1 LLRDIL
7 ERADAN
13 ASTRKAALTRE
24 HAMKAK
30 APRRGRRDAL
40 TVLGSLAI
48 APLAKAQATA
58 WPTRPIKV
66 LIGVPAGGTQ
76 DVLTRAIADAV
87 KTSLGPIIIDNRG
100 GAAGRI
106 AVEAVKNA
114 EPDGYTLL
122 LGTAGMMTMFPNAY
136 PKLGYD
142 PVRDFVPIVNAA
154 SFELAMTVHSAVPA
168 TTVAEFVA
176 WAKTQGRDGSAV
188 SFASYGA
195 GTPSHFLGEML
206 NRATGLKMVHV
217 PYKGSTPARQDVM
230 GGTVP
235 LYFDTVGGALT
246 MLPTGRI
253 KVLATSGAK
262 RSPPMPAVPTFVEL
276 GYKDVIATAWFSYYA
291 PARTP
296 PAIVERLRSEFLKA
310 VNSREVRQQLVIN
323 GMYPVGD
330 GPDALL
336 KTMRDDTERWGRI
349 MRATHF
355 SASD

>member
-1 LLRDIL
+1 MQ
-7 ERADAN
+7 
-13 ASTRKAALTRE
+13 AARRW
-24 HAMKAK
+24 HD
-30 APRRGRRDAL
+30 RRGAL
-40 TVLGSLAI
+40 RLLGGSAI
-48 APLAKAQATA
+48 APLVSRALGQT
-58 WPTRPIKV
+58 WPSRPIRV

-76 DVLTRAIADAV
+76 DILTRAIAEAV
-87 KTSLGPIIIDNRG
+87 KTSLGPIIVDNRG

-114 EPDGYTLL
+114 EPDGTTLL

-136 PKLGYD
+136 AKLGYD

-154 SFELAMTVHSAVPA
+154 SFELAMTIHSAVPA
-168 TTVAEFVA
+168 TTLAEFIA
-176 WAKTQGRDGSAV
+176 WARTQGKDGANV

-217 PYKGSTPARQDVM
+217 PYKGSTPARLDVM

-253 KVLATSGAK
+253 KVLATSGTR
-262 RSPPMPAVPTFVEL
+262 RSPPMPAIPTFVEL
-276 GYKDVIATAWFSYYA
+276 GYRDVVATAWFAYYA

-296 PAIVERLRSEFLKA
+296 PAIVERLRTEFLKA
-310 VNSREVRQQLVIN
+310 VNSREVRQQLLVN

-336 KTMRDDTERWGRI
+336 ATMREDTERWGRI
-349 MRATHF
+349 MRATNF
-355 SASD
+355 RASE

>member
-1 LLRDIL
+1 
-7 ERADAN
+7 
-13 ASTRKAALTRE
+13 
-24 HAMKAK
+24 MKAT
-30 APRRGRRDAL
+30 APGRSRRDAL
-40 TVLGSLAI
+40 RLLGGLAF
-48 APLAKAQATA
+48 APLAPARAQAPA

-136 PKLGYD
+136 KKLGYD
-142 PVRDFVPIVNAA
+142 PVKDFVPIVNAA

-253 KVLATSGAK
+253 KVLATSGAR

-276 GYKDVIATAWFSYYA
+276 GYQDVIATAWFSYYA

-296 PAIVERLRSEFLKA
+296 AAIVERLRSEFLKA

-336 KTMRDDTERWGRI
+336 KTMRDDTGRWGRI
-349 MRATHF
+349 MRATNF

>member
-1 LLRDIL
+1 MQAVRRWHD
-7 ERADAN
+7 
-13 ASTRKAALTRE
+13 
-24 HAMKAK
+24 
-30 APRRGRRDAL
+30 RRGAL
-40 TVLGSLAI
+40 RLLGGCAI
-48 APLAKAQATA
+48 APLVSPALGQT
-58 WPTRPIKV
+58 WPSRPIRV

-76 DVLTRAIADAV
+76 DILTRAIAEAV
-87 KTSLGPIIIDNRG
+87 KTSLGPIIVDNRG

-114 EPDGYTLL
+114 EPDGTTLL

-136 PKLGYD
+136 AKLGYD

-154 SFELAMTVHSAVPA
+154 SFELAMTIHSAVPA
-168 TTVAEFVA
+168 TTLAEFIA
-176 WAKTQGRDGSAV
+176 WARTQGKDGANV

-217 PYKGSTPARQDVM
+217 PYKGSTPARLDVM

-246 MLPTGRI
+246 MLPSGRI
-253 KVLATSGAK
+253 KVLATSGTR
-262 RSPPMPAVPTFVEL
+262 RSPPMPSIPTFVEL
-276 GYKDVIATAWFSYYA
+276 GYKDVVATAWFAYYA

-296 PAIVERLRSEFLKA
+296 PAIVERLRTEFLKA
-310 VNSREVRQQLVIN
+310 VNSREVRQQLLVN

-336 KTMRDDTERWGRI
+336 ATMREDTERWGRI
-349 MRATHF
+349 MRATNF
-355 SASD
+355 RASE

>member
-1 LLRDIL
+1 MQALRRWHD
-7 ERADAN
+7 
-13 ASTRKAALTRE
+13 
-24 HAMKAK
+24 
-30 APRRGRRDAL
+30 RRGAL
-40 TVLGSLAI
+40 RLLGGCAI
-48 APLAKAQATA
+48 APLVSPALGQT
-58 WPTRPIKV
+58 WPSRPIRV

-76 DVLTRAIADAV
+76 DILTRAIAEAV
-87 KTSLGPIIIDNRG
+87 KTSLGPIIVDNRG

-114 EPDGYTLL
+114 EPDGTTLL

-136 PKLGYD
+136 AKLGYD

-154 SFELAMTVHSAVPA
+154 SFELAMTIHSAVPA
-168 TTVAEFVA
+168 TTLAEFIA
-176 WAKTQGRDGSAV
+176 WARTQGKDGANV

-217 PYKGSTPARQDVM
+217 PYKGSTPARLDVM

-253 KVLATSGAK
+253 KVLATSGTR
-262 RSPPMPAVPTFVEL
+262 RSPPMPAIPTFVEL
-276 GYKDVIATAWFSYYA
+276 GYQDVVATAWFAYYA

-296 PAIVERLRSEFLKA
+296 PAIVERLRTEFLKA
-310 VNSREVRQQLVIN
+310 VNSREVRQQLLVN

-336 KTMRDDTERWGRI
+336 ATMREDTERWGRI
-349 MRATHF
+349 MRATNF
-355 SASD
+355 RASE

>member
-1 LLRDIL
+1 MQALRRWHD
-7 ERADAN
+7 
-13 ASTRKAALTRE
+13 
-24 HAMKAK
+24 
-30 APRRGRRDAL
+30 RRGAL
-40 TVLGSLAI
+40 RLLGGCAI
-48 APLAKAQATA
+48 APLVSPALGQT
-58 WPTRPIKV
+58 WPSRPIRV

-76 DVLTRAIADAV
+76 DILTRAIAEAV
-87 KTSLGPIIIDNRG
+87 KTSLGPIIVDNRG

-114 EPDGYTLL
+114 EPDGTTLL
-122 LGTAGMMTMFPNAY
+122 LGTAGMMTMFPNASA
-136 PKLGYD
+136 KLGYD

-154 SFELAMTVHSAVPA
+154 SFELAMTIHSAVPA
-168 TTVAEFVA
+168 TTLAEFIA
-176 WAKTQGRDGSAV
+176 WARTQGKDGANV

-217 PYKGSTPARQDVM
+217 PYKGSTPARLDVM

-253 KVLATSGAK
+253 KVLATSGTR
-262 RSPPMPAVPTFVEL
+262 RSPPMPAIPTFVEL
-276 GYKDVIATAWFSYYA
+276 GYQDVVATAWFAYYA

-296 PAIVERLRSEFLKA
+296 PAIVERLRTEFLKA
-310 VNSREVRQQLVIN
+310 VSSREVRQQLLVN

-336 KTMRDDTERWGRI
+336 ATMREDTERWGRI
-349 MRATHF
+349 MRATNF
-355 SASD
+355 RASE

>member
-1 LLRDIL
+1 IAPFAL
-7 ERADAN
+7 
-13 ASTRKAALTRE
+13 AALGQT
-24 HAMKAK
+24 
-30 APRRGRRDAL
+30 
-40 TVLGSLAI
+40 
-48 APLAKAQATA
+48 
-58 WPTRPIKV
+58 WPNRPIRV

-76 DVLTRAIADAV
+76 DVLTRAIAEAV

-136 PKLGYD
+136 AKLGYD
-142 PVRDFVPIVNAA
+142 PFRDFVPIVNAA
-154 SFELAMTVHSAVPA
+154 SFELAMTL
-168 TTVAEFVA
+168 AEFVA
-176 WAKTQGRDGSAV
+176 WARTQGKDGANV

-246 MLPTGRI
+246 MLPTGRV
-253 KVLATSGAK
+253 KVLATSGTR
-262 RSPPMPAVPTFVEL
+262 RSPPMPTVPTFVEL
-276 GYKDVIATAWFSYYA
+276 GHKDVVATAWFSYYA

-296 PAIVERLRSEFLKA
+296 AAIVER
-310 VNSREVRQQLVIN
+310 
-323 GMYPVGD
+323 
-330 GPDALL
+330 
-336 KTMRDDTERWGRI
+336 
-349 MRATHF
+349 
-355 SASD
+355 

>member
-1 LLRDIL
+1 MQALRRWHD
-7 ERADAN
+7 
-13 ASTRKAALTRE
+13 
-24 HAMKAK
+24 
-30 APRRGRRDAL
+30 RRGAL
-40 TVLGSLAI
+40 RLLGGCAI
-48 APLAKAQATA
+48 APLVSPALGQT
-58 WPTRPIKV
+58 WPSRPIRV

-76 DVLTRAIADAV
+76 DILTRAIAEAV
-87 KTSLGPIIIDNRG
+87 KTSLGPIIVDNRG

-114 EPDGYTLL
+114 EPDGTTLL
-122 LGTAGMMTMFPNAY
+122 LGTAGMMTMFPNASA
-136 PKLGYD
+136 KLGYD
-142 PVRDFVPIVNAA
+142 PVRDFVPIVTAA
-154 SFELAMTVHSAVPA
+154 SFELAMTIHSAVPA
-168 TTVAEFVA
+168 TTLAEFVA
-176 WAKTQGRDGSAV
+176 WARTQGKDGANV

-217 PYKGSTPARQDVM
+217 PYKGSTPARLDVM

-253 KVLATSGAK
+253 KVLATSGTR
-262 RSPPMPAVPTFVEL
+262 RSPPMPAIPTFVEL
-276 GYKDVIATAWFSYYA
+276 GYQDVVATAWFAYYA

-296 PAIVERLRSEFLKA
+296 PAVVERLRAEFLKA
-310 VNSREVRQQLVIN
+310 VNSREVRQQLLVN

-336 KTMRDDTERWGRI
+336 ATMREDTQRWGRI
-349 MRATHF
+349 MRATNF
-355 SASD
+355 RASE

>member
-1 LLRDIL
+1 MQALRRWHD
-7 ERADAN
+7 
-13 ASTRKAALTRE
+13 
-24 HAMKAK
+24 
-30 APRRGRRDAL
+30 RRGAL
-40 TVLGSLAI
+40 RLLGGCAI
-48 APLAKAQATA
+48 APLVSPALGQT
-58 WPTRPIKV
+58 WPSRPIRV

-76 DVLTRAIADAV
+76 DILTRAIAEAV
-87 KTSLGPIIIDNRG
+87 KTSLGPIIVDNRG

-114 EPDGYTLL
+114 EPDGTTLL
-122 LGTAGMMTMFPNAY
+122 LGTAGMMTMFPSAY
-136 PKLGYD
+136 AKLGYD

-154 SFELAMTVHSAVPA
+154 SFELAMTIHSAVPA
-168 TTVAEFVA
+168 TTLAEFVA
-176 WAKTQGRDGSAV
+176 WARTQGKDGANV

-253 KVLATSGAK
+253 RVLATSGTR
-262 RSPPMPAVPTFVEL
+262 RSPPMPAIPTFAEL
-276 GYKDVIATAWFSYYA
+276 GYQDVVATAWFAYYA

-296 PAIVERLRSEFLKA
+296 PAIVERLRTEFLKA
-310 VNSREVRQQLVIN
+310 VNSREVRQQLLVN

-336 KTMRDDTERWGRI
+336 ATMREDTERWGRI
-349 MRATHF
+349 MRATNF
-355 SASD
+355 RASE